1 MLPCSTRNGSD
12 ADRTIDVGILGGRK
26 LEGQWRPAERMV
38 SVSVMEGCHIDLRQ
52 AKIAKD
58 GVTITRIALVG
69 GTHLIVP
76 DDIAVEVSGFS
87 VFGGRRVDSS
97 ADPGPSEAPLVRL
110 AALRLL
116 G

>member
-1 MLPCSTRNGSD
+1 
-12 ADRTIDVGILGGRK
+12 
-26 LEGQWRPAERMV
+26 
-38 SVSVMEGCHIDLRQ
+38 
-52 AKIAKD
+52 
-58 GVTITRIALVG
+58 VG

-97 ADPGPSEAPLVRL
+97 ADSGPSEAPLVRL